1 MNDQSKYEETKE
13 NNKQKSV
20 RNEFLYHGK
29 SDGKYDF
36 PIIKKQNIDISKIKF
51 LSYCDTTPN
60 DADNRDKTVHFF
72 THDWKFDKVYDDAE
86 KEADKLSGYYC
97 LLSPDFSLFTDMPL
111 ALQIESVFKNRWC
124 GAYCKAKVFG
134 LYPPSHGETNGR
146 SISVSTE

>member
-60 DADNRDKTVHFF
+60 DADNRDKTVHFLHTIGNLTKF
-72 THDWKFDKVYDDAE
+72 TTTPKKRRT
-86 KEADKLSGYYC
+86 S
-97 LLSPDFSLFTDMPL
+97 
-111 ALQIESVFKNRWC
+111 
-124 GAYCKAKVFG
+124 
-134 LYPPSHGETNGR
+134 
-146 SISVSTE
+146 